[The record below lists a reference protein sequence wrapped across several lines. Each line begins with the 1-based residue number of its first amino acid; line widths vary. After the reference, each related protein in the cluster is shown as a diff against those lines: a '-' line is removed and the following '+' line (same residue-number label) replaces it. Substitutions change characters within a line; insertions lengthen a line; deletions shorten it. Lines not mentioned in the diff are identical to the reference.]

1 MSIIMCMAMT
11 SAWLIQVK
19 KKGWG
24 GNGGRS
30 QESQES
36 SCFYTAYILEF
47 KGRDE

>member
-1 MSIIMCMAMT
+1 MYGNDISMT
-11 SAWLIQVK
+11 DTGK

-36 SCFYTAYILEF
+36 SCFYTAYILEV